1 MPCSTK
7 FRKGFDCN
15 PLTST
20 DQVVPRSLW
29 EQAFQRETNENAGRG
44 SEKRKQWTKL
54 SYNKNPI
61 LRIYAFNALETT
73 KSSHLQDV
81 KDRLV
86 GGFFLHTQIKIRS
99 AKCLVN
105 GGQRSLKRFVLLIA
119 K

>member
-1 MPCSTK
+1 MSFLTK
-7 FRKGFDCN
+7 FRKGVELK
-15 PLTST
+15 PLTYT
-20 DQVVPRSLW
+20 NQIFPRLPL
-29 EQAFQRETNENAGRG
+29 EVGFQRETNENAGRG

-61 LRIYAFNALETT
+61 LRIYAFNARETT